1 MAAPPQQQTTPSDH
15 HYFEWATTKQQKLVE
30 QSLKVVPIAVNQQQ
44 ISANNTNANNTANM
58 VHNHPHLH
66 NHPLMTHTH
75 RRHYYQ
81 HFEEKRSLEDS
92 KQKQNKTTSGIVP
105 STMAN
110 SPSLSPSS
118 TNCTSSGHVRKRQK
132 TNTNGISSTS
142 STSSLNTS
150 DDHTQSQTCYPF
162 QAELTQKI
170 DIECGGGGS
179 NGSGQKAHTP
189 THHFTLST
197 VINVSV
203 NGQTSQQ
210 QKPLDILPSPS
221 SSSLSQ
227 QQCPLPSNDQQ
238 EFLVHPCSSSSP
250 SILSTSSPSTAS
262 PSTTINSTNLNNNN
276 TTINNN
282 NNNNNSSN
290 NSNNPISNLITSTSP
305 STNLL
310 SQSPSILPSP
320 SSAISFIPFS
330 ELNFLSYIKD
340 LDLTT
345 FDSFALPT
353 CPNPQDYLTFDGL
366 ITFLNSLNTGC
377 LVSDNNNNN
386 NNLSIQKTIEYN
398 KRYQQQM
405 IPRSDSLS
413 LRQTPYLPNTT
424 QQYSDTYRMQQ
435 QQQVYNYSTRPT
447 HFEQPNRYYP
457 NRYPS
462 MISPYS
468 SYPSYSYPS
477 HNQQYQMS
485 QHYNYASPTNS
496 SVNVSSIPQQ
506 NSSSMIMT
514 GTCTSTSSMIPS
526 MNLTQSNHP
535 SSSNYGSVPSSS
547 SSSYDPLSSHVTHS
561 PSNPTTGTGNVY
573 SPSYYRQSSV
583 PSYPTSIPPPPPQ
596 QQQQS
601 QQQQLTRQI
610 SSNFPMTS
618 VNPSNPTTSNVNSS
632 SSSPVPPFR

>member
-44 ISANNTNANNTANM
+44 ISANNTNTNNTTNM

-92 KQKQNKTTSGIVP
+92 KQKQNKTTSGMVS

-132 TNTNGISSTS
+132 TNTNGINSTS

-250 SILSTSSPSTAS
+250 SVLSTSSPSTAS
-262 PSTTINSTNLNNNN
+262 PSTTINSTNLNNSS

-282 NNNNNSSN
+282 NNNNSSN
-290 NSNNPISNLITSTSP
+290 SSNNPISNLITSTSP

-310 SQSPSILPSP
+310 SQSPSILPS
-320 SSAISFIPFS
+320 SSSSISFIPFS

-353 CPNPQDYLTFDGL
+353 CPNSQDYLTFDGL
-366 ITFLNSLNTGC
+366 ITFLNSLNTAC
-377 LVSDNNNNN
+377 LVSDNNN

-405 IPRSDSLS
+405 ISRSDSLS
-413 LRQTPYLPNTT
+413 LRQTPYLPNAT

-514 GTCTSTSSMIPS
+514 GTCTSTPSMIPS
-526 MNLTQSNHP
+526 MNLTQSSHP

-547 SSSYDPLSSHVTHS
+547 SYDPLSSHITHS

-583 PSYPTSIPPPPPQ
+583 PSYPTSIP

>member
-44 ISANNTNANNTANM
+44 ISANNTNTNSTTNM

-66 NHPLMTHTH
+66 NHPLMAHTH

-92 KQKQNKTTSGIVP
+92 KQKQNKTTPGIVP
-105 STMAN
+105 STMTN
-110 SPSLSPSS
+110 SQSLSPSS
-118 TNCTSSGHVRKRQK
+118 TNCNSSGHVRKKQK
-132 TNTNGISSTS
+132 TNTNGIGSTS

-150 DDHTQSQTCYPF
+150 DDHTQSQQSQTCYPF

-170 DIECGGGGS
+170 DIECGGGGG

-210 QKPLDILPSPS
+210 QKPLDILSSPS

-227 QQCPLPSNDQQ
+227 QQCPLTSNDQQ
-238 EFLVHPCSSSSP
+238 DFLVHPSSSSSP
-250 SILSTSSPSTAS
+250 SVLSTSSPSTAS

-276 TTINNN
+276 NTNT
-282 NNNNNSSN
+282 
-290 NSNNPISNLITSTSP
+290 ISNLITSTSP
-305 STNLL
+305 STNIL
-310 SQSPSILPSP
+310 SQSPTILPS
-320 SSAISFIPFS
+320 SSSTSSSSSSISLIPFS
-330 ELNFLSYIKD
+330 ELNFSSYIKD

-345 FDSFALPT
+345 LDSFILPI
-353 CPNPQDYLTFDGL
+353 CPNPQDYLTIDGL
-366 ITFLNSLNTGC
+366 ITFLNTLNTAF
-377 LVSDNNNNN
+377 LVSDNNNN

-405 IPRSDSLS
+405 ITRSDSLT

-424 QQYSDTYRMQQ
+424 QQYSDTYRIQQ
-435 QQQVYNYSTRPT
+435 QQMYNYSTRPT

-462 MISPYS
+462 MMAPYS

-485 QHYNYASPTNS
+485 QHYNYASSTNS
-496 SVNVSSIPQQ
+496 SVNVSSAPQQ
-506 NSSSMIMT
+506 NPSSMIMT
-514 GTCTSTSSMIPS
+514 GTCASSSSTIPS
-526 MNLTQSNHP
+526 MNPTQNSLP
-535 SSSNYGSVPSSS
+535 SSSNYGSS

-561 PSNPTTGTGNVY
+561 PSNTTIGTGNVY
-573 SPSYYRQSSV
+573 PPSYYRQSSV
-583 PSYPTSIPPPPPQ
+583 ASYPTSLSQ
-596 QQQQS
+596 QQQQQ

-618 VNPSNPTTSNVNSS
+618 IVPSNPTTSNINSLSS
-632 SSSPVPPFR
+632 SSSPAPPFR